1 MNNILRYLAYLQF
14 LPLLVQLVA
23 FVREAE
29 GKFRGPGS
37 GASKSQWVRDQFAA
51 LVATANGVGLI
62 SSGLA
67 ASLIAGAGAVID
79 IVVAMFNASGGVPLP
94 EPAPVP
100 DSEPIGI
107 YGHRNPFT
115 GRISTIPNDEALK
128 ESFGVLS
135 GDVLGTLYDGPHWF
149 WIVERP
155 GFDFVSIGGSYI
167 RTIK

>member
-1 MNNILRYLAYLQF
+1 MGNILRYLAYLQF

-100 DSEPIGI
+100 DPEPVVI
-107 YGHRNPFT
+107 YGQRNPFR
-115 GRISTIPNDEALK
+115 GRLSTLPNNDGLK
-128 ESFGVLS
+128 AFGAKV
-135 GDVLGTLYDGPHWF
+135 GDVLGTLNEDPYWY

-155 GFDFVSIGGSYI
+155 GFDFVSIGGSYV
-167 RTIK
+167 RTIA